1 MIQVENLVKNYG
13 NHKALKGID
22 LQVEKGSI
30 VGLLGAN
37 GAGKSTTMNI
47 LTGYLSYNEGSVKI
61 GGYDIL
67 EEPRKAKQQ
76 IGYLPEMPPLYMDM
90 TVDEYLK
97 FVAEIKGLKKEQRKE
112 EIEKAV
118 EATKIKEVR
127 GRLIKNLSKGYKQRV
142 GLAQAILGNPPL
154 LILDEPTVGL
164 DPNQIIEIREW
175 IKSLS
180 ESHTII
186 LSSHILSEVN
196 AICDYVIII
205 DQGRVVAQD
214 TPENLAEHF
223 SDQSVLKLQ
232 IKGEKDAIEQTLQET
247 DLIKDFTIKQSKE
260 EGIYDVTANAA
271 TTKDIR
277 DDLFF
282 IFAAKKIPVVKM
294 EHESLSLE
302 EVFLKLTNE
311 ELLAEINAEKE
322 EKLKNENKKERFEIK
337 NLLSSFKKKENAKDK
352 KTKED
357 KKDSMLDETDAKE
370 SAVTKKAE
378 SITDAAKE
386 KEDDMQEEAKSI
398 KESIESV
405 EEKADHLQD
414 ETDNKEEEAL

>member
-13 NHKALKGID
+13 NHKALKGIN

-47 LTGYLSYNEGSVKI
+47 LTGYLSYNEGTVKI

-67 EEPRKAKQQ
+67 KEPIKAKKQ
-76 IGYLPEMPPLYMDM
+76 IGYLPEIPPLYMDM

-97 FVAEIKGLKKEQRKE
+97 FAAEIKGLKKDELKKSVNE
-112 EIEKAV
+112 AI
-118 EATKIKEVR
+118 EATKIEDVR

-180 ESHTII
+180 QSHTII

-214 TPENLAEHF
+214 TPENLAQHF

-232 IKGEKDAIEQTLQET
+232 VKGDRNAIERTLEDT
-247 DLIKDFTIKQSKE
+247 DLIKDFKVRESKE
-260 EGIYDVTANAA
+260 EGIYDITANAS

-282 IFAAKKIPVVKM
+282 IFASKKLPVVKM

-311 ELLAEINAEKE
+311 ELLEEIKAETEEKE
-322 EKLKNENKKERFEIK
+322 AADSERKEKFKIRNPFKKSVKEKKMTQDDESEEKTEKQPKNE
-337 NLLSSFKKKENAKDK
+337 
-352 KTKED
+352 
-357 KKDSMLDETDAKE
+357 
-370 SAVTKKAE
+370 
-378 SITDAAKE
+378 
-386 KEDDMQEEAKSI
+386 
-398 KESIESV
+398 
-405 EEKADHLQD
+405 
-414 ETDNKEEEAL
+414 EEESL

>member
-13 NHKALKGID
+13 NHKALKGIN
-22 LQVEKGSI
+22 LHVEKGSI

-67 EEPRKAKQQ
+67 KDPVKAKQQ
-76 IGYLPEMPPLYMDM
+76 IGYLPEIPPLYMDM
-90 TVDEYLK
+90 TVDEYLE
-97 FVAEIKGLKKEQRKE
+97 FVAQIKGLKKDTRKQSVNDA
-112 EIEKAV
+112 IK
-118 EATKIKEVR
+118 ATKIEDVR

-180 ESHTII
+180 QNHTII

-214 TPENLAEHF
+214 TPENLAQHF

-232 IKGEKDAIEQTLQET
+232 IKGEKDVIEETLNET

-260 EGIYDVTANAA
+260 EGIYDITANAS

-282 IFAAKKIPVVKM
+282 IFASKKLPVVKM

-311 ELLAEINAEKE
+311 ELLEEIKTDKNEIVDQDKKEKFKIKNPFKKRDKNIKDTQNNESEAEDNSKNIAADLEGQGEKLSQNKEKNQKENTLEEE
-322 EKLKNENKKERFEIK
+322 EKKNE
-337 NLLSSFKKKENAKDK
+337 
-352 KTKED
+352 
-357 KKDSMLDETDAKE
+357 
-370 SAVTKKAE
+370 
-378 SITDAAKE
+378 
-386 KEDDMQEEAKSI
+386 EEQS
-398 KESIESV
+398 
-405 EEKADHLQD
+405 
-414 ETDNKEEEAL
+414 

>member
-1 MIQVENLVKNYG
+1 MIQVENLVKSYG
-13 NHKALKGID
+13 NHKALKGIN

-67 EEPRKAKQQ
+67 KNPIEAKKQ
-76 IGYLPEMPPLYMDM
+76 IGYLPEIPPLYVDM
-90 TVDEYLK
+90 TVEEYLK
-97 FVAEIKGLKKEQRKE
+97 FAAQIKGLKKNEAKE
-112 EIEKAV
+112 AIEEALK
-118 EATKIKEVR
+118 ATKTEEVR

-180 ESHTII
+180 DNHTII

-214 TPENLAEHF
+214 TTENLAQHF

-232 IKGEKDAIEQTLQET
+232 VKGEKEVIEETLRET
-247 DLIKDFTIKQSKE
+247 ELIKDFTMTKTKE
-260 EGIYDVTANAA
+260 DGVYDVTANAA
-271 TTKDIR
+271 TKRDIR

-282 IFAAKKIPVVKM
+282 IFASKKLPVVKM
-294 EHESLSLE
+294 EHENLSLE
-302 EVFLKLTNE
+302 EVFLKLTSEDIETEDIETMENAENAATMKNTGNKE
-311 ELLAEINAEKE
+311 EDEKE
-322 EKLKNENKKERFEIK
+322 E
-337 NLLSSFKKKENAKDK
+337 
-352 KTKED
+352 
-357 KKDSMLDETDAKE
+357 ET
-370 SAVTKKAE
+370 V
-378 SITDAAKE
+378 
-386 KEDDMQEEAKSI
+386 
-398 KESIESV
+398 
-405 EEKADHLQD
+405 
-414 ETDNKEEEAL
+414 

>member
-13 NHKALKGID
+13 NHKALKGIN

-47 LTGYLSYNEGSVKI
+47 LTGYLSYNEGTVKI

-67 EEPRKAKQQ
+67 KEPVKAKKQ
-76 IGYLPEMPPLYMDM
+76 IGYLPEIPPLYMDM

-97 FVAEIKGLKKEQRKE
+97 FVAEIKGLKKDARKQAVNE
-112 EIEKAV
+112 AV
-118 EATKIKEVR
+118 EATKIEDVR

-180 ESHTII
+180 QNHTII

-214 TPENLAEHF
+214 TPANLAEHF

-232 IKGEKDAIEQTLQET
+232 IKGERNAIEQVLRET
-247 DLIKDFTIKQSKE
+247 DLIKDFKVKQSKE
-260 EGIYDVTANAA
+260 EGIYDITANAS

-282 IFAAKKIPVVKM
+282 IFASKKLPVVKM

-311 ELLAEINAEKE
+311 ELLEEIKAEAEKDE
-322 EKLKNENKKERFEIK
+322 GDNREKRERFKIK
-337 NLLSSFKKKENAKDK
+337 NPFKK
-352 KTKED
+352 
-357 KKDSMLDETDAKE
+357 SQQH
-370 SAVTKKAE
+370 KKAVQDGE
-378 SITDAAKE
+378 SE
-386 KEDDMQEEAKSI
+386 KEDCLEQTTIDLESGEEISEKSSGSEEKSQEKSI
-398 KESIESV
+398 
-405 EEKADHLQD
+405 L
-414 ETDNKEEEAL
+414 EEEQQKNEEEQ

>member
-13 NHKALKGID
+13 NHKALKGINFH
-22 LQVEKGSI
+22 VENGSI

-67 EEPRKAKQQ
+67 KEPIKAKKQ
-76 IGYLPEMPPLYMDM
+76 IGYLPEIPPLYMDM

-97 FVAEIKGLKKEQRKE
+97 FAAEIKGLKKDELKQ
-112 EIEKAV
+112 AV
-118 EATKIKEVR
+118 DAAIEATKIEKVR

-180 ESHTII
+180 KNHTII

-205 DQGRVVAQD
+205 DQGKVVAQD
-214 TPENLAEHF
+214 TPENLAQHF

-232 IKGEKDAIEQTLQET
+232 IKGEKDAIEETLNET
-247 DLIKDFTIKQSKE
+247 DLIKEFTIKQSKE
-260 EGIYDVTANAA
+260 EGIYDITANAS

-282 IFAAKKIPVVKM
+282 IFASKKLPVVKM

-311 ELLAEINAEKE
+311 ELLEEIKGNQDEITDE
-322 EKLKNENKKERFEIK
+322 SKKEKFKIK
-337 NLLSSFKKKENAKDK
+337 NPFKKKEKNI
-352 KTKED
+352 KTLQ
-357 KKDSMLDETDAKE
+357 DSE
-370 SAVTKKAE
+370 SGENK
-378 SITDAAKE
+378 I
-386 KEDDMQEEAKSI
+386 QEEQELK
-398 KESIESV
+398 
-405 EEKADHLQD
+405 
-414 ETDNKEEEAL
+414 NEEEQS

>member
-13 NHKALKGID
+13 NHKALKGIN
-22 LQVEKGSI
+22 LHVEKGSI

-67 EEPRKAKQQ
+67 KDPVKAKQQ
-76 IGYLPEMPPLYMDM
+76 IGYLPEIPPLYMDM
-90 TVDEYLK
+90 TVDEYLE
-97 FVAEIKGLKKEQRKE
+97 FVAQIKGLKKDTRKQSVNDA
-112 EIEKAV
+112 IK
-118 EATKIKEVR
+118 ATKIEDVR

-180 ESHTII
+180 QNHTII

-214 TPENLAEHF
+214 TPENLAQHF

-232 IKGEKDAIEQTLQET
+232 IKGEKDVIEETLNET

-260 EGIYDVTANAA
+260 EGIYDITANAS

-282 IFAAKKIPVVKM
+282 IFASKKLPVVKM

-311 ELLAEINAEKE
+311 ELLEEIKTDKNEVVDQDKKEKFKIKNPFKKRDKNIKDTQNNESEAEDNSKNIAADLEGQGEKLSQNKEKNQKENTLEEE
-322 EKLKNENKKERFEIK
+322 EKKNE
-337 NLLSSFKKKENAKDK
+337 
-352 KTKED
+352 
-357 KKDSMLDETDAKE
+357 
-370 SAVTKKAE
+370 
-378 SITDAAKE
+378 
-386 KEDDMQEEAKSI
+386 EEQS
-398 KESIESV
+398 
-405 EEKADHLQD
+405 
-414 ETDNKEEEAL
+414 

>member
-13 NHKALKGID
+13 NHKALKGIN
-22 LQVEKGSI
+22 LQVKKGSI

-47 LTGYLSYNEGSVKI
+47 LTGYLSYNEGTVKI

-67 EEPRKAKQQ
+67 KDPLKAKKQ

-97 FVAEIKGLKKEQRKE
+97 FAAEIKGLKKEARKQ
-112 EIEKAV
+112 AV
-118 EATKIKEVR
+118 DEAVKATKIEDVR

-180 ESHTII
+180 QNHTIV

-214 TPENLAEHF
+214 TPENLAQHF

-232 IKGEKDAIEQTLQET
+232 IKGEKSQIEEVLEET
-247 DLIKDFTIKQSKE
+247 DLINDFKMRESRE
-260 EGIYDVTANAA
+260 EGIYDITANAS

-282 IFAAKKIPVVKM
+282 IFASKKLPVVKM

-311 ELLAEINAEKE
+311 ELLEEIQAEAEKKE
-322 EKLKNENKKERFEIK
+322 EGNSQENEKFKIK
-337 NLLSSFKKKENAKDK
+337 NLFKKKEKKVSQDDEMEKEGDLKGTIKNLEEEKELSK
-352 KTKED
+352 KTSKSE
-357 KKDSMLDETDAKE
+357 
-370 SAVTKKAE
+370 
-378 SITDAAKE
+378 E
-386 KEDDMQEEAKSI
+386 KNQEEIKS
-398 KESIESV
+398 
-405 EEKADHLQD
+405 
-414 ETDNKEEEAL
+414 EEEQPKNEEEEVL

>member
-13 NHKALKGID
+13 NHKALKGIN
-22 LQVEKGSI
+22 LHVEEGSI

-67 EEPRKAKQQ
+67 KETLKAKKQ
-76 IGYLPEMPPLYMDM
+76 IGYLPEIPPLYMDM

-97 FVAEIKGLKKEQRKE
+97 FAAQIKGLKKDTLKQSVNE
-112 EIEKAV
+112 AM
-118 EATKIKEVR
+118 EATKIEDVR

-180 ESHTII
+180 QNHTII

-214 TPENLAEHF
+214 TPENLAQHF
-223 SDQSVLKLQ
+223 SDESVLKLQ
-232 IKGEKDAIEQTLQET
+232 IKGEKDIIEETLNET

-260 EGIYDVTANAA
+260 GGIYDITANAS

-282 IFAAKKIPVVKM
+282 IFASKKLPVVKM

-311 ELLAEINAEKE
+311 ELLEEIKADKDEAADAD
-322 EKLKNENKKERFEIK
+322 KKEKFKIK
-337 NLLSSFKKKENAKDK
+337 NPFKKKDKNIKNAQNNESEV
-352 KTKED
+352 ED
-357 KKDSMLDETDAKE
+357 QSQNTAVEGQGERE
-370 SAVTKKAE
+370 SKNKAGN
-378 SITDAAKE
+378 
-386 KEDDMQEEAKSI
+386 QEENT
-398 KESIESV
+398 
-405 EEKADHLQD
+405 L
-414 ETDNKEEEAL
+414 EEEQEPKNEEEQS

>member
-13 NHKALKGID
+13 NHKALKGIN
-22 LQVEKGSI
+22 LHVEEGSI

-67 EEPRKAKQQ
+67 KDPLKAKKQ
-76 IGYLPEMPPLYMDM
+76 IGYLPEIPPLYMDM

-97 FVAEIKGLKKEQRKE
+97 FAAQIKGLKKDTLKQSVNEA
-112 EIEKAV
+112 I
-118 EATKIKEVR
+118 EATKIEDVR

-180 ESHTII
+180 QNHTII

-214 TPENLAEHF
+214 TPENLAQHF
-223 SDQSVLKLQ
+223 SDESVLKLQ
-232 IKGEKDAIEQTLQET
+232 IKGEKDIIEETLNET

-260 EGIYDVTANAA
+260 GGIYDITANAS

-282 IFAAKKIPVVKM
+282 IFASKKLPVVKM

-311 ELLAEINAEKE
+311 ELLEEIKADKDEVADVD
-322 EKLKNENKKERFEIK
+322 KKEKFKIK
-337 NLLSSFKKKENAKDK
+337 NPFKKKDKNIKNAQNNESEV
-352 KTKED
+352 ED
-357 KKDSMLDETDAKE
+357 QSQNTAVEGQGERE
-370 SAVTKKAE
+370 SKNE
-378 SITDAAKE
+378 AAN
-386 KEDDMQEEAKSI
+386 QEENT
-398 KESIESV
+398 
-405 EEKADHLQD
+405 L
-414 ETDNKEEEAL
+414 EEEQEQKNEEEQS

>member
-13 NHKALKGID
+13 NHKALKGIN

-47 LTGYLSYNEGSVKI
+47 LTGYLSYNEGTVKI

-67 EEPRKAKQQ
+67 KDPIKAKKQ

-97 FVAEIKGLKKEQRKE
+97 FAAEIKGLKKDTRKQ
-112 EIEKAV
+112 AV
-118 EATKIKEVR
+118 NEAIEATKIEDVR

-142 GLAQAILGNPPL
+142 GLAQAILGNPPI

-180 ESHTII
+180 QNHTII

-214 TPENLAEHF
+214 TPANLAEHF

-232 IKGEKDAIEQTLQET
+232 IKGEREVIEETLKST
-247 DLIKDFTIKQSKE
+247 DLIKDFKVKQSRE
-260 EGIYDVTANAA
+260 DGIYDITANAS
-271 TTKDIR
+271 TTRDIR

-282 IFAAKKIPVVKM
+282 IFASKKLPVVKM

-311 ELLAEINAEKE
+311 ELLEEMKAGAEKDE
-322 EKLKNENKKERFEIK
+322 ISNQGKREKFKIK
-337 NLLSSFKKKENAKDK
+337 NPFKKKE
-352 KTKED
+352 E
-357 KKDSMLDETDAKE
+357 E
-370 SAVTKKAE
+370 KKAAQDGE
-378 SITDAAKE
+378 SE
-386 KEDDMQEEAKSI
+386 KKNDLNQMWTELEPRDEVSEKAPQS
-398 KESIESV
+398 
-405 EEKADHLQD
+405 EEKDQEKTIL
-414 ETDNKEEEAL
+414 EEEQPKNEEEQ

>member
-13 NHKALKGID
+13 NHKALKGIN
-22 LQVEKGSI
+22 LHVEEGSI

-67 EEPRKAKQQ
+67 KETLKAKKQ
-76 IGYLPEMPPLYMDM
+76 IGYLPEIPPLYMDM

-97 FVAEIKGLKKEQRKE
+97 FAAQIKGLKKDTLKQSVNE
-112 EIEKAV
+112 AM
-118 EATKIKEVR
+118 EATKIEDVR

-180 ESHTII
+180 QNHTII

-214 TPENLAEHF
+214 TPENLAQHF
-223 SDQSVLKLQ
+223 SDESVLKLQ
-232 IKGEKDAIEQTLQET
+232 IKGEKDIIEETLNET

-260 EGIYDVTANAA
+260 GGIYDITANAS

-282 IFAAKKIPVVKM
+282 IFASKKLPVVKM

-311 ELLAEINAEKE
+311 ELLEEIKADKDEVADVD
-322 EKLKNENKKERFEIK
+322 KKEKFKIK
-337 NLLSSFKKKENAKDK
+337 NPFKKKDKNIKNAQNN
-352 KTKED
+352 
-357 KKDSMLDETDAKE
+357 E
-370 SAVTKKAE
+370 SEVEEQSQNTAVEAQGERESKNKAGN
-378 SITDAAKE
+378 
-386 KEDDMQEEAKSI
+386 QEENT
-398 KESIESV
+398 
-405 EEKADHLQD
+405 L
-414 ETDNKEEEAL
+414 EEEQEPKNEEEQS

>member
-13 NHKALKGID
+13 NHKALKGIN
-22 LQVEKGSI
+22 LHVEKGSI

-47 LTGYLSYNEGSVKI
+47 LTGYLSYNEGTVKI

-67 EEPRKAKQQ
+67 KDPIKAKKQ
-76 IGYLPEMPPLYMDM
+76 IGYLPEIPPLYMDM

-97 FVAEIKGLKKEQRKE
+97 FTAEIKGLKKDTLKQSVNEA
-112 EIEKAV
+112 I
-118 EATKIKEVR
+118 EATKIEDVR

-180 ESHTII
+180 QNHTII

-214 TPENLAEHF
+214 TPENLAQHF

-232 IKGEKDAIEQTLQET
+232 VKGEKDIIEETLNET
-247 DLIKDFTIKQSKE
+247 DLVKDFTIKQSKE
-260 EGIYDVTANAA
+260 EGIYDITANAS

-282 IFAAKKIPVVKM
+282 IFASKKLPVIKM

-311 ELLAEINAEKE
+311 ELLEEIKSDKDERTDTD
-322 EKLKNENKKERFEIK
+322 KKEKFKIQ
-337 NLLSSFKKKENAKDK
+337 NLFKKKDKNIKNAQNNEN
-352 KTKED
+352 
-357 KKDSMLDETDAKE
+357 E
-370 SAVTKKAE
+370 SE
-378 SITDAAKE
+378 NDLENITVDLE
-386 KEDDMQEEAKSI
+386 QQEENLSQ
-398 KESIESV
+398 S
-405 EEKADHLQD
+405 EEKQKENTL
-414 ETDNKEEEAL
+414 EEEQEQKNEEEQS

>member
-13 NHKALKGID
+13 NHKALKGIN
-22 LQVEKGSI
+22 LHVEKGSI

-67 EEPRKAKQQ
+67 KDPLKAKKQ
-76 IGYLPEMPPLYMDM
+76 IGYLPEIPPLYMDM

-97 FVAEIKGLKKEQRKE
+97 FAAQIKGIKKDTLKQSVNEA
-112 EIEKAV
+112 I
-118 EATKIKEVR
+118 EATKIEDVR

-180 ESHTII
+180 QNHTII

-214 TPENLAEHF
+214 TPENLAQHF

-232 IKGEKDAIEQTLQET
+232 IKGEKDVIEETLNET

-260 EGIYDVTANAA
+260 EGIYDITANAS

-282 IFAAKKIPVVKM
+282 IFASKKLPVVKM

-311 ELLAEINAEKE
+311 ELLEEIKSDKDETSDGDKKEKFKIKNPFKKQDKNIRNTQNNESEGKDNSKNTAVDLEGQGEKLSKNEKE
-322 EKLKNENKKERFEIK
+322 NREENT
-337 NLLSSFKKKENAKDK
+337 L
-352 KTKED
+352 
-357 KKDSMLDETDAKE
+357 
-370 SAVTKKAE
+370 
-378 SITDAAKE
+378 
-386 KEDDMQEEAKSI
+386 
-398 KESIESV
+398 
-405 EEKADHLQD
+405 
-414 ETDNKEEEAL
+414 EEEQE

>member
-1 MIQVENLVKNYG
+1 MIQVENLVKSYG
-13 NHKALKGID
+13 NHKALKGIN
-22 LQVEKGSI
+22 LHVEKGSI

-67 EEPRKAKQQ
+67 KEPIKAKKQ
-76 IGYLPEMPPLYMDM
+76 IGYLPEIPPLYMDM

-97 FVAEIKGLKKEQRKE
+97 FAAQIKGLKKDTRNQSVNEA
-112 EIEKAV
+112 I
-118 EATKIKEVR
+118 EATKIEDVR

-180 ESHTII
+180 KNHTII

-214 TPENLAEHF
+214 TPENLAQHF

-232 IKGEKDAIEQTLQET
+232 VKGEKAAIEKTLNET
-247 DLIKDFTIKQSKE
+247 DLIKDFTIKPAKE
-260 EGIYDVTANAA
+260 EGIYDITANAS

-282 IFAAKKIPVVKM
+282 IFASKKLPVVKM

-311 ELLAEINAEKE
+311 ELLEEIKTDKDEKE
-322 EKLKNENKKERFEIK
+322 ASEKKEKFKIK
-337 NLLSSFKKKENAKDK
+337 NPFKKKEKGII
-352 KTKED
+352 
-357 KKDSMLDETDAKE
+357 
-370 SAVTKKAE
+370 KAE
-378 SITDAAKE
+378 DNESEA
-386 KEDDMQEEAKSI
+386 EDHSKNTALDSKQ
-398 KESIESV
+398 
-405 EEKADHLQD
+405 Q
-414 ETDNKEEEAL
+414 KEESSQGEEETQKENTLEEEQGPKNEEEQS